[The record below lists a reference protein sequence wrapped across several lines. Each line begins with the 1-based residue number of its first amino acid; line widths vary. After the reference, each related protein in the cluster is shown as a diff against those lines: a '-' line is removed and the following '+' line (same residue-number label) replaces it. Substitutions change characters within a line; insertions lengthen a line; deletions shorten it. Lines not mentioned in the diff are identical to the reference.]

1 MKIYELETKYVAVGC
16 AKYLKK
22 IQSPA
27 DMAEYLQGAFDAHI
41 DQEQFWIILLN
52 SDNRPL
58 ARHMATLG
66 LTNQTQIH
74 SREAFRFA
82 IRENAV
88 AVIFAH
94 NHPSGNLSPST
105 QDIQTT
111 QELVNAGKLLNI
123 EVLDHIIMTDENY
136 YSIRTN
142 KSYLFS

>member
-58 ARHMATLG
+58 ALRTSFQLLQNQHQSILRRLYTL
-66 LTNQTQIH
+66 
-74 SREAFRFA
+74 
-82 IRENAV
+82 
-88 AVIFAH
+88 
-94 NHPSGNLSPST
+94 
-105 QDIQTT
+105 
-111 QELVNAGKLLNI
+111 
-123 EVLDHIIMTDENY
+123 Y
-136 YSIRTN
+136 
-142 KSYLFS
+142 